1 MNWKIKAALVLLV
14 AGTLAGGAWFL
25 SKNPSR
31 PPVTLTLQIGV
42 APPEQS
48 GFVVAQANSSL
59 FKYLMGRQ
67 SGLKP
72 VLAQKLEVKAV
83 LNSSRVEARVNVLT
97 TDQARRYVEVFL
109 PTLQEQCG
117 PQARLAL
124 AGQSI
129 R

>member
-14 AGTLAGGAWFL
+14 AGALAGGAWFL
-25 SKNPSR
+25 SKNHSR
-31 PPVTLTLQIGV
+31 PAVTLTLQIGV

-48 GFVVAQANSSL
+48 VFVAAQANSSL

-67 SGLKP
+67 SGVKP
-72 VLAQKLEVKAV
+72 VLAQKLEVKVAP
-83 LNSSRVEARVNVLT
+83 NSSRVEARVSVLT

-109 PTLQEQCG
+109 PTLQRQCG
-117 PQARLAL
+117 LQARLAL
-124 AGQSI
+124 VEQSI